1 MRYFLPLLAVL
12 ALSCSSDR
20 SVRSEKEEVPPA
32 SQTLASEPTLRAD
45 TLFSGSSQT
54 AAPKASS
61 ASSDTL
67 QAGITDS
74 TDESQVIAQRLEL
87 ARQHY
92 LIAIGAQEAK
102 DTTLS
107 EQEFEKAIDI
117 LNELS
122 TYPETESNKDFTDLS
137 KSIIEDYERYIAVID
152 GLGPEASV
160 FALREKLSL
169 EVEKTDT
176 AAFEIPDE
184 EITGTEVALP
194 VNEHVERNV
203 SFFMNKGREHMER
216 WIHLS
221 GKYFPIMRRIFK
233 EEGVPQE
240 LIFLSMTESGLQPHA
255 RSWVHAV
262 GLWQFMK
269 GTGHLYG
276 LRGNWWYDERR
287 DFEKSTRAAARH
299 LKDLY
304 SEFGDWYLVLGAY
317 NAGPG
322 RIFRAIRRSGSTDFW
337 ELRKYLPR
345 QTRNYIPQYIAVT
358 RMAMFPEKYEFQDI
372 DVADSLSYDV
382 VSIDDC
388 VDLRILAECAETE
401 MRVLRELNPELL
413 QWCTPPGVSGYR
425 LRIPSG
431 KAERFIAEYAKIPP
445 EQKKDWAVHEIKRG
459 ETLSSIALRYGLT
472 TAILKEVNSIK
483 SERRLSVGKTLAIP
497 LPSGVVSGKDKRPF
511 DYTMQRRSVA
521 FSRGKITDGSVAK
534 TMASRSAAQ
543 RVQSTK
549 GKGKVE
555 YRIKRGDT
563 IGHIAEWYMV
573 RASDI
578 RNWNDIAYG
587 SHIRPG
593 QVLDVWVDHGAT
605 DRFRKVNEMSF
616 AEKQSMIQGDR
627 QEESETL
634 STLRSVAG
642 RTGQGWVQYTIRIGD
657 TLEKIA
663 RDHGVSI
670 TDLKTWNKL
679 RSNKIRVGQTLD
691 IYSEPEE
698 RVRLIPSTPQPA
710 AGSGNEGS
718 RENRLQ
724 GAMHRVKK
732 GETLGEIARLYDT
745 NVKSFMTVNKL
756 RSSDLAIGQRLIV
769 PAAESD
775 AEGLTYYIVRKG
787 DTLWKISK
795 EYGVPVE
802 RIQAHNN
809 LAYGLRVG
817 DRIAIPAN

>member
-1 MRYFLPLLAVL
+1 MRYFLPLLAALVV
-12 ALSCSSDR
+12 LSCSSDR
-20 SVRSEKEEVPPA
+20 SVRSEKEEIPLAGQTPASESTLNIDTLQSGVAEIAILKPPPA
-32 SQTLASEPTLRAD
+32 SN
-45 TLFSGSSQT
+45 
-54 AAPKASS
+54 
-61 ASSDTL
+61 DTL
-67 QAGITDS
+67 QAGIPDS
-74 TDESQVIAQRLEL
+74 TDDSQVIAQRLEL

-92 LIAIGAQEAK
+92 LNAIGAQEAG

-107 EQEFEKAIDI
+107 EEEFEKAIDI

-122 TYPETESNKDFTDLS
+122 IYPDIESNKDFTDLS
-137 KSIIEDYERYIAVID
+137 KSIIEDYEKYIAVID

-169 EVEKTDT
+169 EVEKVDT
-176 AAFEIPDE
+176 VAFEIPDA

-194 VNEHVERNV
+194 VNEHVERNI

-216 WIHLS
+216 WLHLS

-240 LIFLSMTESGLQPHA
+240 LILLSMTESGLQPHA

-287 DFEKSTRAAARH
+287 DFEKSTRAAARY

-358 RMAMFPEKYEFQDI
+358 IMAMLPEKYGFK
-372 DVADSLSYDV
+372 DVTLADSLSYDV
-382 VSIDDC
+382 VSINDC

-401 MRVLRELNPELL
+401 MGVLRELNPELL

-425 LRIPSG
+425 LRIPVG
-431 KAERFIAEYAKIPP
+431 KAERFMAEYAKIPP

-459 ETLSSIALRYGLT
+459 ETLSSISMRYGLT

-483 SERRLSVGKTLAIP
+483 SERRLSIGKTLAIP
-497 LPSGVVSGKDKRPF
+497 LPSGVVSGRDKRPF
-511 DYTMQRRSVA
+511 DYTMQRRSVT
-521 FSRGKITDGSVAK
+521 FSRGKSSDGSAAK
-534 TMASRSAAQ
+534 ALASRYAGQ

-563 IGHIAEWYMV
+563 IGHVAEWYMV

-593 QVLDVWVDHGAT
+593 QVLDVWVDQGVVE
-605 DRFRKVNEMSF
+605 RFGRVNEMSF
-616 AEKQSMIQGDR
+616 AEKQSMLRGDR
-627 QEESETL
+627 QEENEAL
-634 STLRSVAG
+634 SSLRSAAG
-642 RTGQGWVQYTIRIGD
+642 RTGQGWLQYTIRVGD

-670 TDLKTWNKL
+670 NDLKTWNKL
-679 RSNKIRVGQTLD
+679 RSNKIRAGQTLD
-691 IYSEPEE
+691 FYSEPEE
-698 RVRLIPSTPQPA
+698 RVKLIPSTPA
-710 AGSGNEGS
+710 AGSGKEGNQ
-718 RENRLQ
+718 ENRSQ
-724 GAMHRVKK
+724 GAMHQVKR
-732 GETLGEIARLYDT
+732 GETLYEIARQYGTD
-745 NVKSFMTVNKL
+745 VRSFMAANNL
-756 RSSDLAIGQRLIV
+756 RSADLAIGQRLV
-769 PAAESD
+769 VPVVESPAASV
-775 AEGLTYYIVRKG
+775 TYYVVRKG

-809 LAYGLRVG
+809 LVYGLRVG